1 MRHIGDT
8 VIISKEKGDTFSF
21 NERNCQQIFLYPS
34 LKAHRK
40 MNISQRKRTFP
51 FSSCKKRGSM
61 TLEGCLLLPILL
73 FFMMT
78 VLMGLEVVR
87 LQSNVRAGLCEMQQS
102 CYEQQAALRLHYEA
116 QEICPDPAQ
125 VIRYLDDCADSRLCL
140 TDTPVLADT
149 SDAAG
154 NGRIEV
160 SVTYRVKPFIYWL
173 PLQGTAAAEL
183 KFEDRLVAHAFNGY
197 RGPIEGDGTA
207 DDREYVYVTPEGTR
221 YHQSRECVSLRIRIE
236 AVSTDELYSR
246 RNQSGGRYAPCE
258 RCHPSENGLFYIT
271 AEGDRYHARSD
282 CASLKRT
289 VRMVLLEEAVAE
301 GRSACQKCGG

>member
-1 MRHIGDT
+1 MWHIGNT
-8 VIISKEKGDTFSF
+8 VITSKEKGDTFSF
-21 NERNCQQIFLYPS
+21 NERNCQPIFLYPS

-51 FSSCKKRGSM
+51 FSSCTRKGSM
-61 TLEGCLLLPILL
+61 TLEGCLLLPVFL

-78 VLMGLEVVR
+78 ILMGLEIVR
-87 LQSNVRAGLCEMQQS
+87 LQSNIRAGLCEMQQS
-102 CYEQQAALRLHYEA
+102 YYELQSDLRLHYEA

-125 VIRYLDDCADSRLCL
+125 VIRYLDDCEDSSLCL
-140 TDTPVLADT
+140 LDAPVPADASDTE
-149 SDAAG
+149 G

-160 SVTYRVKPFIYWL
+160 SVSYRIRPFIYWL
-173 PLQGTAAAEL
+173 PLQGTDGGAMT
-183 KFEDRLVAHAFNGY
+183 FQDRLIAHAFNGY
-197 RGPIEGDGTA
+197 RGPIEGDGETTA
-207 DDREYVYVTPEGTR
+207 SEYVYVTPEGER
-221 YHQSRECVSLRIRIE
+221 YHHSRECVSLRIRIE
-236 AVSTDELYSR
+236 AVSADALRSR

-258 RCHPSENGLFYIT
+258 RCHPAETGLFYIT
-271 AEGDRYHARSD
+271 SEGDRYHARSD